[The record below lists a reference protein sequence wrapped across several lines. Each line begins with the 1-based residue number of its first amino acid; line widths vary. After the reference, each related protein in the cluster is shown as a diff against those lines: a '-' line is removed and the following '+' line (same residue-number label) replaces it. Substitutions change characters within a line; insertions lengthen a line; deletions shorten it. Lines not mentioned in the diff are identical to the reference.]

1 MMDVVL
7 RGEDVRGWVVA
18 RGERRA
24 VGDEAEALAVRYL
37 EAQGWRVRARNWPCR
52 YGELDVVVEREEL
65 VCFVEVRMRS
75 SAVWGDPAH
84 TVSFAK
90 QRRVVKAALH
100 YLFAHELHGRMI
112 RFDVVSVVGR
122 GERATVEHIP
132 GAFDAGM

>member
-1 MMDVVL
+1 MG
-7 RGEDVRGWVVA
+7 RAEP
-18 RGERRA
+18 GERRA
-24 VGDEAEALAVRYL
+24 YGNAAEDAAVGHL
-37 EAQGWRVRARNWPCR
+37 EAQGWRVLARNWTCR
-52 YGELDVVVEREEL
+52 YGELDVVAERGEL

-75 SAVWGDPAH
+75 TAVWGDPAH

-100 YLFAHELHGRMI
+100 YLFAHDLGERMM
-112 RFDVVSVVGR
+112 RFDVISVVGR

>member
-1 MMDVVL
+1 MGRMEA
-7 RGEDVRGWVVA
+7 GK
-18 RGERRA
+18 RREY
-24 VGDEAEALAVRYL
+24 GDAAEAAAVALL
-37 EAQGWRVRARNWPCR
+37 EADGWRVLARNWTCR
-52 YGELDVVVEREEL
+52 YGELDIVAERGDT

-75 SAVWGDPAH
+75 TAVWGDPSH

-100 YLFAHELHGRMI
+100 YLFANELGERMM
-112 RFDVVSVVGR
+112 RFDVISVVGR

>member
-1 MMDVVL
+1 MGRVD
-7 RGEDVRGWVVA
+7 
-18 RGERRA
+18 RRA
-24 VGDEAEALAVRYL
+24 YGAEAEEAAVRFL

-52 YGELDVVVEREEL
+52 HGELDVVAEREDI

-100 YLFAHELHGRMI
+100 YLFAHEVRGRMI
-112 RFDVVSVVGR
+112 RFDVISVVGR
-122 GERATVEHIP
+122 GASATVEHIP

>member
-1 MMDVVL
+1 MGRTAPGKRREYGDAA
-7 RGEDVRGWVVA
+7 ESAAVA
-18 RGERRA
+18 
-24 VGDEAEALAVRYL
+24 LL
-37 EAQGWRVRARNWPCR
+37 EADGWRVLARNWTCR
-52 YGELDVVVEREEL
+52 YGELDIVAERGDT

-75 SAVWGDPAH
+75 TAVWGDPSH

-100 YLFAHELHGRMI
+100 YLFAHDLSGRMM
-112 RFDVVSVVGR
+112 RFDVISVVGR